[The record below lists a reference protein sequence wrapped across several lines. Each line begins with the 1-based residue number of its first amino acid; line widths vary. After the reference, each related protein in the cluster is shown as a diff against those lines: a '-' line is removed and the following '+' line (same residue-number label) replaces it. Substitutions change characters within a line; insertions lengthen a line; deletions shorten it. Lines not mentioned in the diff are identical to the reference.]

1 MESMLLVNER
11 TVVTPFTS
19 TNTITTTP
27 PALPSLSSSLSGVV
41 ITRNASRYIGSVL
54 GPKLHGLRIELAHC
68 LLFTTKVLIVSRR
81 VERHY
86 KNAISGQ
93 TAVEE
98 EKEEEEEE
106 EDLNVNAF

>member
-1 MESMLLVNER
+1 MLLVNER
-11 TVVTPFTS
+11 TVVT
-19 TNTITTTP
+19 
-27 PALPSLSSSLSGVV
+27 ALPPPTPLLLHHQYYHHYHRHCRASSSLG
-41 ITRNASRYIGSVL
+41 TRHAIS

-106 EDLNVNAF
+106 EDDLN